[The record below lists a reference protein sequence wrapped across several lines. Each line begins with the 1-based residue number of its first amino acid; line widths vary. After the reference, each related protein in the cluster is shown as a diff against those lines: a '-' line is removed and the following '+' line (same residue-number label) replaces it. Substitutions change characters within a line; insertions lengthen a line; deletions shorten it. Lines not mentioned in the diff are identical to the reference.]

1 MDQAENI
8 KRIDLRTYL
17 ETDKQ
22 IQTNEINKEINEM
35 RWREKERKNVNGRDA
50 KEGRESRDVMKRR
63 NQGGGEENRRKGI
76 RGEG

>member
-1 MDQAENI
+1 M
-8 KRIDLRTYL
+8 
-17 ETDKQ
+17 
-22 IQTNEINKEINEM
+22 
-35 RWREKERKNVNGRDA
+35 NGRDA